1 MSLATAIIV
10 ITVILMVSMSVLAA
24 RRIAPRAKRLTM
36 QWNREGKPN
45 WSLPRNAAL
54 AFTPALAA
62 VVLIVIAMNGGGM
75 IVAIL
80 PVCVAFLGAHA
91 LHLILLA
98 RRGG

>member
-10 ITVILMVSMSVLAA
+10 ITLGLMVSMSVLAA
-24 RRIAPRAKRLTM
+24 RRIAPRAERLTM

-62 VVLIVIAMNGGGM
+62 VVLIVIAMNGGM

-98 RRGG
+98 RRGD

>member
-1 MSLATAIIV
+1 MPPATAAIV
-10 ITVILMVSMSVLAA
+10 ATVILMAAMSGLAA
-24 RRIAPRAKRLTM
+24 RRIAPGAERLTM

-54 AFTPALAA
+54 AFTPTLA
-62 VVLIVIAMNGGGM
+62 VLVLAFVAMSGGM

-80 PVCVAFLGAHA
+80 PLCVAFVGAHM
-91 LHLILLA
+91 LHLVLLA